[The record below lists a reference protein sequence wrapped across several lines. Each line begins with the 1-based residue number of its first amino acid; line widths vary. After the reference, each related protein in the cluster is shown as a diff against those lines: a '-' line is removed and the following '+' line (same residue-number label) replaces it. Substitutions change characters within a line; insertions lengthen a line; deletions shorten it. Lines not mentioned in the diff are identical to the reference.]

1 MDGKQQLTIIIPML
15 NEVARGIEERHL
27 TNPTPCTEL
36 TVAGVLEHMIGLGS
50 MFAPMFRGE
59 DPTELDAA
67 DAPETPRTERFQ
79 AVMDD
84 LLAAVNSPGALDRTI
99 QTPGGQMPGAAFA
112 RMVALDGLVHG
123 WDLASSTG
131 QPWLPPRELV
141 VEVDTFAR
149 EAVSDDLR
157 ASGAFGPECDV
168 AADAS
173 ALEGLIAFTGR
184 AVDRTVSAV

>member
-1 MDGKQQLTIIIPML
+1 MDGKEQLTIIIPML

-99 QTPGGQMPGAAFA
+99 QTPGGPMPGAAFA

-131 QPWLPPRELV
+131 QPWLPPRNSWSRSTPSPAKPFQTICEPAEHSV
-141 VEVDTFAR
+141 PSAT
-149 EAVSDDLR
+149 LR
-157 ASGAFGPECDV
+157 PTPQRWRG
-168 AADAS
+168 
-173 ALEGLIAFTGR
+173 
-184 AVDRTVSAV
+184 